1 MLKRIQ
7 GPHIKLTQLQEASL
21 NSESLPC
28 FIECDFIY
36 FTQDF
41 KIVFNL
47 ICLLRAMQYL
57 ISSRFLIFS
66 CFAPEASQMCTWHPL
81 TSCYQPWCIL
91 HFKLSFMTIP
101 PSRNCRVLD
110 YVVTLATVNLSQ
122 FKSCPFFLF
131 LEKVQAPCLQL
142 SRRLSYNTRGS
153 WKLYVKHMLSPQHS
167 PINDRNAKQFKRG
180 KYAPMSEGKQNKIKQ

>member
-21 NSESLPC
+21 NSGSLPC

-66 CFAPEASQMCTWHPL
+66 CVAPEASQMCTWHAL
-81 TSCYQPWCIL
+81 TSCYQPLYIL
-91 HFKLSFMTIP
+91 HLQVVLYGCSSIQEL
-101 PSRNCRVLD
+101 PSSRLCCNLGYCKF
-110 YVVTLATVNLSQ
+110 TLVQIMS
-122 FKSCPFFLF
+122 FFLF
-131 LEKVQAPCLQL
+131 LDKVQAPCLQH
-142 SRRLSYNTRGS
+142 SRGLSYNTRGS

-180 KYAPMSEGKQNKIKQ
+180 EYAPISEGKQNKIKQ